1 MAKKKQLHKHGIQ
14 QRMGILMVN
23 LGTPD
28 EPSKRA
34 VRKYLA
40 QFLADSRVVEIPK
53 LIWLPILYFF
63 ILLTRPK
70 ESAKK
75 YKKIWTEQGSPLMHY
90 SRRQAQF
97 VEKVLTNK
105 FNGPINVGMAMR
117 YGNPSI
123 KSELEELQ
131 KAGVQRLLVL
141 PLYPQY
147 SATSTAAV
155 FDEVTR
161 VLRKW
166 RRIPEIR
173 FINQYHDHKLYIDA
187 LVKSISKHWEDNKPG
202 DILVFSFHGIPQRNF
217 ELGDPYFC
225 QCHKTARMVAD
236 QLELPDHRWQ
246 VVFQSRFGR
255 TKWLQPYCS
264 ETLAELPKLGR
275 KSIDIICPG
284 FATDCL
290 ETLEEINMENREIF
304 MQAGGQSFNY
314 IPALNDNP
322 SHMQALCTLISQH
335 SFGWPE
341 TLQSYDAGKAAVEAK
356 ESRERAIAL
365 GAEK

>member
-1 MAKKKQLHKHGIQ
+1 MAKQKQIHKHGIQ
-14 QRMGILMVN
+14 QRLGILLVN

-28 EPSKRA
+28 EATPKS

-40 QFLADSRVVEIPK
+40 EFLRDTRVVEIPR
-53 LIWLPILYFF
+53 LIWWPILFLI
-63 ILLTRPK
+63 ILVKRPK
-70 ESAKK
+70 ESAEK

-105 FNGPINVGMAMR
+105 FNGPISVALAMR

-123 KSELEELQ
+123 KSELEELRRQ
-131 KAGVQRLLVL
+131 GVQRLLVL

-147 SATSTAAV
+147 SATSTASV

-166 RRIPEIR
+166 RKLPEIR
-173 FINQYHDHKLYIDA
+173 FVNSYHDHKLYIDA
-187 LVKSISKHWEDNKPG
+187 LVKSVNTFWASNKPG

-217 ELGDPYFC
+217 DKGDPYFC
-225 QCHKTARMVAD
+225 QCQKTARLVAD

-275 KSIDIICPG
+275 KSIDVICPG
-284 FATDCL
+284 FASDCL

-304 MQAGGQSFNY
+304 MEAGGQSFNY

-322 SHMQALCTLISQH
+322 SHMQALCTIISQH
-335 SFGWPE
+335 TFGWPE

-365 GAEK
+365 GAER

>member
-1 MAKKKQLHKHGIQ
+1 MAKNKQLHKHGIQ
-14 QRMGILMVN
+14 QRLGILLVN
-23 LGTPD
+23 LGTP
-28 EPSKRA
+28 EEATPRA

-40 QFLADSRVVEIPK
+40 QFLRDTRVIEIPR
-53 LIWLPILYFF
+53 LIWWPILYLI
-63 ILLTRPK
+63 ILVTRPK
-70 ESAKK
+70 ESAEK

-105 FNGPINVGMAMR
+105 FSGPISVALAMR
-117 YGNPSI
+117 YGSPSI
-123 KSELEELQ
+123 ESELNELRRQ
-131 KAGVQRLLVL
+131 GVQRLLVL

-147 SATSTAAV
+147 SGTSTASV

-166 RRIPEIR
+166 RWIPEVR
-173 FINQYHDHKLYIDA
+173 FVNDYHDHKLYIDA
-187 LVKSISKHWEDNKPG
+187 LVKSVNTHWENNKAG

-217 ELGDPYFC
+217 DKGDPYFC
-225 QCHKTARMVAD
+225 QCQKTARLVAD

-275 KSIDIICPG
+275 KSIDVICPG
-284 FATDCL
+284 FASDCL
-290 ETLEEINMENREIF
+290 ETLEEINMENKEIF

-322 SHMQALCTLISQH
+322 SHMQALCTIISQH
-335 SFGWPE
+335 TFGWPE
-341 TLQSYDAGKAAVEAK
+341 TLQSYDAGKAAVAAK

-365 GAEK
+365 GAER

>member
-14 QRMGILMVN
+14 QRLGILLVN

-28 EPSKRA
+28 EATPRA
-34 VRKYLA
+34 VRRYLA
-40 QFLADSRVVEIPK
+40 EFLRDTRVVEIPR
-53 LIWLPILYFF
+53 LIWWPILYL
-63 ILLTRPK
+63 IVLVKRPK
-70 ESAKK
+70 ESAEK

-105 FNGPINVGMAMR
+105 FNGPISVALAMR

-123 KSELEELQ
+123 ESELNELRRQ
-131 KAGVQRLLVL
+131 GVQRLLVL

-147 SATSTAAV
+147 SGTSTASV

-166 RRIPEIR
+166 RWIPEVR
-173 FINQYHDHKLYIDA
+173 FVNDYHDHKLYIDA
-187 LVKSISKHWEDNKPG
+187 LVKSVNHHWEQNKPG
-202 DILVFSFHGIPQRNF
+202 DILIFSFHGIPQRNF
-217 ELGDPYFC
+217 DKGDPYFC
-225 QCHKTARMVAD
+225 QCQKTARLVAD

-275 KSIDIICPG
+275 KSIDVICPG
-284 FATDCL
+284 FASDCL
-290 ETLEEINMENREIF
+290 ETLEEINMENKEIF

-314 IPALNDNP
+314 IPALNDSP
-322 SHMQALCTLISQH
+322 SHMQALCTIISQH
-335 SFGWPE
+335 TFGWPE
-341 TLQSYDAGKAAVEAK
+341 TLQSYDAGKAAVASK

-365 GAEK
+365 GAER

>member
-14 QRMGILMVN
+14 QRLGILLVN

-28 EPSKRA
+28 EATPRS

-40 QFLADSRVVEIPK
+40 EFLRDTRVVEIPR
-53 LIWLPILYFF
+53 LIWWPILYLVVL
-63 ILLTRPK
+63 IKRPK
-70 ESAKK
+70 ESAEK

-105 FNGPINVGMAMR
+105 FSGPISVALAMR

-123 KSELEELQ
+123 ESELNELRRQ
-131 KAGVQRLLVL
+131 GVQRLLVL

-147 SATSTAAV
+147 SGTSTASV

-161 VLRKW
+161 VLRQW
-166 RRIPEIR
+166 RWIPEVR
-173 FINQYHDHKLYIDA
+173 FVNDYHDHKLYIDA
-187 LVKSISKHWEDNKPG
+187 LVKSVTHHWEQNKAG

-217 ELGDPYFC
+217 DKGDPYFC
-225 QCHKTARMVAD
+225 QCQKTARLVAD

-264 ETLAELPKLGR
+264 ETLSELPKLGR
-275 KSIDIICPG
+275 KNIDVICPG
-284 FATDCL
+284 FASDCL
-290 ETLEEINMENREIF
+290 ETLEEINIENKEIF

-322 SHMQALCTLISQH
+322 SHMQALCTIISQH
-335 SFGWPE
+335 TFGWPE
-341 TLQSYDAGKAAVEAK
+341 TLQSYDAGKAAVASK

-365 GAEK
+365 GAER

>member
-1 MAKKKQLHKHGIQ
+1 MAKKRQLHKHGIQ
-14 QRMGILMVN
+14 QRLGILLVN

-28 EPSKRA
+28 EPTTRS

-40 QFLADSRVVEIPK
+40 EFLRDTRVIEIPR
-53 LIWLPILYFF
+53 LIWWPILYFF
-63 ILLTRPK
+63 ILIFRPK
-70 ESAKK
+70 ESAAK

-105 FNGPINVGMAMR
+105 FNGPITVGLAMR

-123 KSELEELQ
+123 ESELNEMR
-131 KAGVQRLLVL
+131 KMGVRRLLVL

-161 VLRKW
+161 IYRKSRW
-166 RRIPEIR
+166 IPEIR
-173 FINQYHDHKLYIDA
+173 FINDYHDHKLYIDA
-187 LVKSISKHWEDNKPG
+187 LVKSVNSHWEKNKAG

-217 ELGDPYFC
+217 DLGDPYFC
-225 QCHKTARMVAD
+225 QCQKTARLVAD

-255 TKWLQPYCS
+255 TKWLQPYCA
-264 ETLAELPKLGR
+264 ETMTELPKLGR
-275 KSIDIICPG
+275 KSIDVICPG
-284 FATDCL
+284 FASDCL
-290 ETLEEINMENREIF
+290 ETLEEINIENKEIF
-304 MQAGGQSFNY
+304 MRAGGESYNY

-322 SHMQALCTLISQH
+322 AHMQALCTLISQH
-335 SFGWPE
+335 TFGWPE